1 MSEDYE
7 IFVEPDAV
15 ARQIREYIRANPGIR
30 KDEYATP
37 EDALHGSCYVAA
49 EAYWH
54 ADGGADSDL
63 DVNCL
68 SWHDVDPSYE
78 GTHWFLRR
86 GDEIIDLSLSTPTE
100 GEHVPWDMARTR
112 VFITGY
118 EPSQRAETVLEAID
132 A

>member
-1 MSEDYE
+1 MAGDHEV
-7 IFVEPDAV
+7 FVEPDAT
-15 ARQIREYIRANPGIR
+15 ARQIREYIRSHPDIR

-37 EDALHGSCYVAA
+37 EDALQGSCYVAA

-63 DVNCL
+63 DVCCL
-68 SWHDVDPSYE
+68 SWSDVDPAYD
-78 GTHWFLRR
+78 GTHWFLRNEN
-86 GDEIIDLSLSTPTE
+86 EIIDLSLSTPAE
-100 GEHVPWDMARTR
+100 GDGVPWDTARTR

-118 EPSQRAETVLEAID
+118 EPSQRAQTILEAID